1 MRNVKRPVALTIVCI
16 LGFTWI
22 LVTFPSVFSP
32 DIKKLGVLMPAIY
45 GLIVAA
51 TFISFIGVWHMKRW
65 GAELY
70 VLAFSAKILFFI
82 FTNTFGASSILGI
95 LFSVWFIVMYAIH
108 YRKMDVNL

>member
-1 MRNVKRPVALTIVCI
+1 MRNTKRPGILTIICI
-16 LGFTWI
+16 LGFIWV

-32 DIKKLGVLMPAIY
+32 DIKKIGIFMPAIY

-70 VLAFSAKILFFI
+70 VLSFSAKMLFFL
-82 FTNTFGASSILGI
+82 FTHTFQATSIAGI
-95 LFSVWFIVMYAIH
+95 LFSIWFVVTFLVY
-108 YRKMDVNL
+108 YRRMDVNL